1 MHQQHP
7 INFRDVSDALGL
19 WLDEVPFPL
28 GRLIRGGKFDTMST
42 LADLGF
48 PKTIINLRQGPDP
61 QQLGAT
67 LVHLPATDSV
77 ENYDTSHSK
86 VRRWIATALEVFVD
100 PATQWPIYI
109 HCTSGRDRTGV
120 VVAAT
125 LLLIGIPRE
134 IVIEEFLLSSDAERE
149 SVLKAIDGLCNR
161 SCDPLVDPHTLKQA
175 LFGVQLDV

>member
-7 INFRDVSDALGL
+7 VNFRDVSDALGL
-19 WLDEVPFPL
+19 WFDEVPFPL

-42 LADLGF
+42 LADLGS

-61 QQLGAT
+61 QHLDAK
-67 LVHLPATDSV
+67 LIHLPATDSV

-86 VRRWIATALEVFVD
+86 VRRWIATVLEVFVD
-100 PATQWPIYI
+100 PATQWPVYI

-125 LLLIGIPRE
+125 LLLMGIPRE

-149 SVLKAIDGLCNR
+149 SVLQAIDGLCNR
-161 SCDPLVDPHTLKQA
+161 SYDPLVDPHRLKQA
-175 LFGVQLDV
+175 LFGMSPA